1 MSRPFTLISA
11 MVFFVVAV
19 AHLIRIVLRFQLV
32 IGSHHIP
39 LWLSYFGVL
48 IPAFLG
54 ISLLRER
61 KGG

>member
-11 MVFFVVAV
+11 IVFFVVAL
-19 AHLIRIVLRFQLV
+19 AHVIRIVMRFQLV

-39 LWLSYFGVL
+39 LWVSYFGVL
-48 IPAFLG
+48 IPGFLA

-61 KGG
+61 KKA